1 MSSTTKC
8 HRLPPA
14 VTLLAGRRELRAS
27 GQSRDWVEESAGRR
41 ALRRPR
47 GLTAR
52 RAHHLVT
59 ASCPQ
64 APSRPADAAVDAA
77 PPEATV
83 CVFHT
88 AFLAHISQV
97 ERDRFNRQVLAL
109 SRRRTI
115 YWIQAEPRR
124 DPTEPRLRLTVCDG
138 GRIAHE
144 WPLGHYQPHGAWLE
158 WLTVDVPA
166 GPDSSGG
173 PQPAGWPF
181 SSNTAV
187 PAATAS
193 RQLVRSAVSV
203 SMSSSGTV
211 PTGP

>member
-1 MSSTTKC
+1 MSSTTMC
-8 HRLPPA
+8 PRLPSA

-47 GLTAR
+47 GPTAR
-52 RAHHLVT
+52 RPHHLMT
-59 ASCPQ
+59 ASC
-64 APSRPADAAVDAA
+64 AA

-166 GPDSSGG
+166 GP
-173 PQPAGWPF
+173 
-181 SSNTAV
+181 
-187 PAATAS
+187 
-193 RQLVRSAVSV
+193 
-203 SMSSSGTV
+203 
-211 PTGP
+211 